1 MQFQKK
7 DIFTIPNILTY
18 IRILLVPVF
27 VVVYATSRSLSG
39 HIWAIVIVAVSALTD
54 VVDGFI
60 ARKYNMITDLGKII
74 DPIADKAMQFA
85 MIFCVVVRY
94 RLVWILFVIY
104 AVKELVSLA
113 FSSYLFKHGK
123 HISGANWAGKICTV
137 VLYGVMLALIAFPN
151 INSHVVTILIGFSA
165 AFMLLALFVYMSAY
179 VQLYL
184 EYREEKREGKT
195 NTEDNEQEDKK
206 EE

>member
-1 MQFQKK
+1 MQFRKK

-27 VVVYATSRSLSG
+27 VLVYTNSRSLSG
-39 HIWAIVIVAVSALTD
+39 HIWAIAIVAISALTD
-54 VVDGFI
+54 VVDGII

-94 RLVWILFVIY
+94 RLIWILFAIY
-104 AVKELVSLA
+104 ALKELVSLV

-123 HISGANWAGKICTV
+123 HIEGANWAGDRKSV
-137 VLYGVMLALIAFPN
+137 V
-151 INSHVVTILIGFSA
+151 
-165 AFMLLALFVYMSAY
+165 
-179 VQLYL
+179 
-184 EYREEKREGKT
+184 
-195 NTEDNEQEDKK
+195 
-206 EE
+206 

>member
-1 MQFQKK
+1 MQFRKK

-18 IRILLVPVF
+18 IRILLVPAF
-27 VVVYATSRSLSG
+27 VLVYTNSRSLSG
-39 HIWAIVIVAVSALTD
+39 HIWAIAIVAISALTD
-54 VVDGFI
+54 IVDGII

-94 RLVWILFVIY
+94 HLIWILFAIY

-123 HISGANWAGKICTV
+123 HIEGANWAGKLCTV
-137 VLYGVMLALIAFPN
+137 VLYAVMLALIAIPK
-151 INSHVVTILIGFSA
+151 IPDRIVKIMIAVSS
-165 AFMLLALFVYMSAY
+165 AFMILAFIVYMSAY
-179 VQLYL
+179 IRLL
-184 EYREEKREGKT
+184 IELK
-195 NTEDNEQEDKK
+195 NEQKQISGK
-206 EE
+206 

>member
-1 MQFQKK
+1 MQFRKK

-18 IRILLVPVF
+18 IRILLVPAF
-27 VVVYATSRSLSG
+27 VLVYTNSRSLSG
-39 HIWAIVIVAVSALTD
+39 HIWAIAIVAISALTD
-54 VVDGFI
+54 IVDGII

-94 RLVWILFVIY
+94 RLIWILFAIY

-123 HISGANWAGKICTV
+123 HIEGANWAGKLCTV
-137 VLYGVMLALIAFPN
+137 VLYAVMLALIAIPK
-151 INSHVVTILIGFSA
+151 IPDRIVKIMIAVSS
-165 AFMLLALFVYMSAY
+165 AFMILAFIVYMSAY
-179 VQLYL
+179 IRLL
-184 EYREEKREGKT
+184 IELK
-195 NTEDNEQEDKK
+195 NEQKQISGK
-206 EE
+206 